1 MADVADGGTIY
12 RAWVIL
18 DSARRHAQARRLDG
32 RPWSGI
38 GGAKAKSLPGSVAAW
53 PIGASETNDRPLVVL
68 CESQPHFAAV
78 LLVAWWEGAD
88 VDDIA
93 LVCMAGIGLPSHAP
107 YDSSRGLDTAKLALY
122 FV

>member
-1 MADVADGGTIY
+1 MADVADGGTIH

-53 PIGASETNDRPLVVL
+53 PIGASETGDRPLVVL
-68 CESQPHFAAV
+68 CESQPNFAAI

-93 LVCMAGIGLPSHAP
+93 LVCMARIGLTTHAP
-107 YDSSRGLDTAKLALY
+107 YDS
-122 FV
+122 